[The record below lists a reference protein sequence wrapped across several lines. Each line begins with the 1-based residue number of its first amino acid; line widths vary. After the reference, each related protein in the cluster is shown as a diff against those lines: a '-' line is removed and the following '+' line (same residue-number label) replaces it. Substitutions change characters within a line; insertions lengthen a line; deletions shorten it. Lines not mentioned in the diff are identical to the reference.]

1 MVHVDNEAGIPH
13 YWGKTGKG
21 LQRLITIVATTDFL
35 LFGYGMSYHVPRPQ
49 QLGKLNLESMLTV

>member
-1 MVHVDNEAGIPH
+1 MVHVDNEEGIPH

-35 LFGYGMSYHVPRPQ
+35 LFGYGKFPTFPRPTCQ
-49 QLGKLNLESMLTV
+49 RLSGNNLI